1 MKKKKKTYRKVCFD
15 IIVLTI
21 TSLEPIQSGIQKSNN
36 LIFITSFNFY
46 KIMAIGTESIFIH
59 VIISLALLLFTAKI
73 FAELFHRI
81 KLPIVLGELLAG
93 IVIGPYAL
101 GGLPLFNG
109 EPLVILDETI
119 KNIGELAAIVILF
132 VAGLEITPR
141 EFLRGGA
148 SSFTIGALGVIVPFF
163 VGYFVF
169 SLYGLEALETL
180 LIATALTATSIA
192 ISIQVLSSLGK
203 MQTKEARLILGAAIV
218 DDILAIAILSVV
230 LTMVQTGNT
239 TPDIMEITFLILKIL
254 GLFVA
259 LLVGSILIVPRIL
272 HRERLWKSQ
281 GSIEGI
287 TTAIFFGGAGIAAL
301 VGLSPIVGAF
311 AIGMAVAS
319 TRLIK
324 QVEEYVHK
332 LQIIFAPLFFAIIG
346 AQVDLRGINLDVL
359 LIAGILV
366 FIAIV
371 TKMLGCGLPSL
382 IFLKDKSKAMRV
394 GIGMISRGE
403 VGLIVAGIGATSGV
417 LSGDVYTAIIVM
429 VAVTTIITPIWLK
442 KAYQKELV

>member
-1 MKKKKKTYRKVCFD
+1 
-15 IIVLTI
+15 
-21 TSLEPIQSGIQKSNN
+21 
-36 LIFITSFNFY
+36 
-46 KIMAIGTESIFIH
+46 MAIGTESSTIFIH

-73 FAELFHRI
+73 FAELFHRV

-272 HRERLWKSQ
+272 HREKLWKSQ

-359 LIAGILV
+359 VIAGILV
-366 FIAIV
+366 AIAIV
-371 TKMLGCGLPSL
+371 TKLLGCGLPSL

-442 KAYQKELV
+442 KAYQKELA

>member
-1 MKKKKKTYRKVCFD
+1 
-15 IIVLTI
+15 
-21 TSLEPIQSGIQKSNN
+21 
-36 LIFITSFNFY
+36 
-46 KIMAIGTESIFIH
+46 MAIGSESSTIFIH

-101 GGLPLFNG
+101 GGLQLFIG

-169 SLYGLEALETL
+169 SLYGLDALEIL

-259 LLVGSILIVPRIL
+259 FLVGSILIVPRIL

-382 IFLKDKSKAMRV
+382 IFLKKDKNKAMRV
-394 GIGMISRGE
+394 GIGMVSRGE
-403 VGLIVAGIGATSGV
+403 VGLIVAGVGATSGV
-417 LSGDVYTAIIVM
+417 ISGDVYTAIIVM

-442 KAYQKELV
+442 KAYSKELTTT

>member
-1 MKKKKKTYRKVCFD
+1 
-15 IIVLTI
+15 
-21 TSLEPIQSGIQKSNN
+21 
-36 LIFITSFNFY
+36 
-46 KIMAIGTESIFIH
+46 MAVGTESSTIFIH

-73 FAELFHRI
+73 FAEFFHRI

-119 KNIGELAAIVILF
+119 KHIGELAAIVILF

-141 EFLRGGA
+141 EFLRGGL

-163 VGYFVF
+163 IGYFVF

-218 DDILAIAILSVV
+218 DDILAIAVLSVV

-272 HRERLWKSQ
+272 HREKLWKSQ

-346 AQVDLRGINLDVL
+346 AQVDLRGINFDVL
-359 LIAGILV
+359 VIAGILV

-371 TKMLGCGLPSL
+371 TKLLGCGLPSL

-394 GIGMISRGE
+394 GIGMVSRGE
-403 VGLIVAGIGATSGV
+403 VGLIVAGVGATSGV
-417 LSGDVYTAIIVM
+417 ISGDVYTAIIVM

-442 KAYQKELV
+442 KAYQKELG

>member
-1 MKKKKKTYRKVCFD
+1 
-15 IIVLTI
+15 
-21 TSLEPIQSGIQKSNN
+21 
-36 LIFITSFNFY
+36 
-46 KIMAIGTESIFIH
+46 MAVGTESIFIH
-59 VIISLALLLFTAKI
+59 VIISLTLLLFTAKI

-93 IVIGPYAL
+93 IIIGPYAL

-119 KNIGELAAIVILF
+119 KHIGELAAIVILF

-141 EFLRGGA
+141 EFLRGGL

-218 DDILAIAILSVV
+218 DDILAIAVLSVV

-259 LLVGSILIVPRIL
+259 ILVGSIIIVPRIL
-272 HRERLWKSQ
+272 HRERLWKSP

-366 FIAIV
+366 AIAIS

-382 IFLKDKSKAMRV
+382 IFLKDKSKSMRV

-403 VGLIVAGIGATSGV
+403 VGLIVAGVGATSGV
-417 LSGDVYTAIIVM
+417 VSGDVYTAIIVM

-442 KAYQKELV
+442 KAYSKELV

>member
-1 MKKKKKTYRKVCFD
+1 
-15 IIVLTI
+15 
-21 TSLEPIQSGIQKSNN
+21 
-36 LIFITSFNFY
+36 
-46 KIMAIGTESIFIH
+46 MAVGTESSTIFIH
-59 VIISLALLLFTAKI
+59 VIISLSLLLFASKL

-93 IVIGPYAL
+93 IIIGPYAL

-148 SSFTIGALGVIVPFF
+148 SSFTVGALGVIVPFF
-163 VGYFVF
+163 VGYFLF
-169 SLYGLEALETL
+169 SLYGLDALETL

-218 DDILAIAILSVV
+218 DDILAIAVLSVV

-239 TPDIMEITFLILKIL
+239 SPDIMEITFLILKIL
-254 GLFVA
+254 GLFIA
-259 LLVGSILIVPRIL
+259 ILVGSIIIVPRIL

-359 LIAGILV
+359 IIAGILV

-371 TKMLGCGLPSL
+371 TKMIGCGLPSL
-382 IFLKDKSKAMRV
+382 VFLKDKSKAMRV
-394 GIGMISRGE
+394 GIGMVSRGE
-403 VGLIVAGIGATSGV
+403 VGLIVAGVGATSGV
-417 LSGDVYTAIIVM
+417 VSGDVYTAIIVM

-442 KAYQKELV
+442 KSYQKELTA

>member
-1 MKKKKKTYRKVCFD
+1 
-15 IIVLTI
+15 
-21 TSLEPIQSGIQKSNN
+21 
-36 LIFITSFNFY
+36 
-46 KIMAIGTESIFIH
+46 MAIGTESSIIFIH
-59 VIISLALLLFTAKI
+59 VIISLSLLLFTAKI

-81 KLPIVLGELLAG
+81 KLPIVLGEILAG
-93 IVIGPYAL
+93 IIIGPYAL

-119 KNIGELAAIVILF
+119 HHIGELAAIVILF

-148 SSFTIGALGVIVPFF
+148 SSFTVGALGVIVPFF
-163 VGYFVF
+163 IGYILF

-192 ISIQVLSSLGK
+192 ISIQVLTSLGK

-218 DDILAIAILSVV
+218 DDILAIAVLSVV

-259 LLVGSILIVPRIL
+259 LLVGSVLIVPRIL

-332 LQIIFAPLFFAIIG
+332 LQIIFAPLFFAVIG
-346 AQVDLRGINLDVL
+346 AQVDLRGINLEVL
-359 LIAGILV
+359 LLAGILV
-366 FIAIV
+366 SIAIV
-371 TKMLGCGLPSL
+371 TKLLGCGLPSL

-403 VGLIVAGIGATSGV
+403 VGLIIAGVGATSGV

-442 KAYQKELV
+442 KVYQKELV

>member
-1 MKKKKKTYRKVCFD
+1 
-15 IIVLTI
+15 
-21 TSLEPIQSGIQKSNN
+21 
-36 LIFITSFNFY
+36 
-46 KIMAIGTESIFIH
+46 MAVGTESSTIFIH
-59 VIISLALLLFTAKI
+59 VIISLSLLLFSAKI

-81 KLPIVLGELLAG
+81 KLPIVLGEILAG
-93 IVIGPYAL
+93 IIIGPYAL

-119 KNIGELAAIVILF
+119 RHIGELAAIVILF

-148 SSFTIGALGVIVPFF
+148 SSFTVGALGVIAPFF
-163 VGYFVF
+163 VGYIIF
-169 SLYGLEALETL
+169 SLYGLDALETL

-192 ISIQVLSSLGK
+192 ISIQVLTSLGK

-218 DDILAIAILSVV
+218 DDILAIAVLSVV
-230 LTMVQTGNT
+230 LTMLQTGNT

-259 LLVGSILIVPRIL
+259 LLLGSILIVPRIL

-287 TTAIFFGGAGIAAL
+287 TTAIFFGAAGIAAL

-359 LIAGILV
+359 LIAGIMISV
-366 FIAIV
+366 AIAAKIV
-371 TKMLGCGLPSL
+371 GCGLPSL
-382 IFLKDKSKAMRV
+382 IFLKNDKNKAMRV
-394 GIGMISRGE
+394 GIGMVSRGE
-403 VGLIVAGIGATSGV
+403 VGLIIAGVGATSGV

-442 KAYQKELV
+442 KSYQKELIET

>member
-1 MKKKKKTYRKVCFD
+1 
-15 IIVLTI
+15 
-21 TSLEPIQSGIQKSNN
+21 
-36 LIFITSFNFY
+36 
-46 KIMAIGTESIFIH
+46 MAIGTESSAIFIH

-81 KLPIVLGELLAG
+81 QLPIVLGELLAG

-169 SLYGLEALETL
+169 SLYGLDALETL

-218 DDILAIAILSVV
+218 DDILAIAVLSVV
-230 LTMVQTGNT
+230 LTIVQTGNT

-254 GLFVA
+254 GLFIV
-259 LLVGSILIVPRIL
+259 LLVGSIVIVPRIL

-371 TKMLGCGLPSL
+371 TKMLGCGLASL
-382 IFLKDKSKAMRV
+382 FFLKDKDKAMIV
-394 GIGMISRGE
+394 GIGMISRGDI
-403 VGLIVAGIGATSGV
+403 GLIVAGIGATSGV

-429 VAVTTIITPIWLK
+429 VAVTTIITPVLLK
-442 KAYQKELV
+442 KAYKKKLA